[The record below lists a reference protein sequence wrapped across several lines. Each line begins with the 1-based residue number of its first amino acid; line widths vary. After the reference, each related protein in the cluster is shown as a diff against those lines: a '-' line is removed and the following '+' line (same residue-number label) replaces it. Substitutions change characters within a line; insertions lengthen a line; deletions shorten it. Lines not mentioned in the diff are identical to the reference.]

1 MERRDFTKAVGGI
14 VTTTAFG
21 GATLLASSGG
31 ATATAGSTI
40 DNPSAVTSD
49 DGEITYVAVQATGR
63 LQWDGFDEPAT
74 KARILTYVTLKQD
87 GSAVWGENLIHDT
100 GVFDLSSSWG
110 GSGEDVSLAGDHE
123 SGQSGYIAS
132 DIDWGIAQRNRENN
146 YNSGYG
152 LPNNPAPVS
161 PFTADDDGAQ
171 EQTKVVL
178 RSVYILYDANESE
191 LTGQSGYP
199 ARPEA
204 SSSFVVTVNNQESST
219 SFGGDDGE
227 GDTEDSAEVGV

>member
-14 VTTTAFG
+14 VTTTTLG

-31 ATATAGSTI
+31 ASATAGSTI
-40 DNPSAVTSD
+40 NNPSAVTSD
-49 DGEITYVAVQATGR
+49 DGKISYVSVQSTGR
-63 LQWDGFDEPAT
+63 LNWDGFDKPAK

-100 GVFDLSSSWG
+100 GVFELSSSWG
-110 GSGEDVSLAGDHE
+110 GSGEEVSLTGDHD

-132 DIDWGIAQRNRENN
+132 DIDWGIAQRDRDNDYNN
-146 YNSGYG
+146 GYP
-152 LPNNPAPVS
+152 LPNDPAPVS
-161 PFTADDDGAQ
+161 PFTADSDGGQ

-178 RSVYILYDANESE
+178 RSVYILYDGNENE

-199 ARPEA
+199 DRPEA
-204 SSSFVVTVNNQESST
+204 SSSFVVTVNNEESST
-219 SFGGDDGE
+219 SFGDADGE
-227 GDTEDSAEVGV
+227 GETGDSADVGV